1 MYVVEKYLVTA
12 NGRIVCLRCTATS
25 KRTSQ
30 QCAAPAEKSTSAK
43 NQRCRFHGARS
54 TGPKTVAGIQRIR
67 DANTKHGN
75 ETKEAR
81 EERSKKNLWFAQAED
96 VMTVL
101 DMRVGL
107 KNRGR
112 KPNGYQ
118 KIKTLQD
125 VKDWVSN
132 DSLNLNKASSK
143 P

>member
-1 MYVVEKYLVTA
+1 MEKYLETA
-12 NGRIVCLRCTATS
+12 NGRIVCLRCTAKS
-25 KRTSQ
+25 KRTGL
-30 QCAAPAEKSTSAK
+30 QCGAPALKISRSQK
-43 NQRCRFHGARS
+43 CSIHGGRS
-54 TGPKTVAGIQRIR
+54 TGPKTEAGIKRISE
-67 DANTKHGN
+67 ANSKHGN

-81 EERSKKNLWFAQAED
+81 KERSKKNLWFAQIED

-125 VKDWVSN
+125 VKDWVSK
-132 DSLNLNKASSK
+132 DSLHLIRGSFED
-143 P
+143 